1 VAGLFGAVGCRRL
14 TGAGG
19 LLRRGDVGSVVL
31 YCRRDGSRGSGDEG
45 VGRGWGSVVNQQS
58 AISNQQSAM
67 RNQQQE
73 GRRRAVETAD
83 PHAQAR
89 AMLGEEEGC
98 PSAVRRQDAR

>member
-1 VAGLFGAVGCRRL
+1 M
-14 TGAGG
+14 
-19 LLRRGDVGSVVL
+19 
-31 YCRRDGSRGSGDEG
+31 
-45 VGRGWGSVVNQQS
+45 GSVVNQQS

-73 GRRRAVETAD
+73 PRAVETTD

-89 AMLGEEEGC
+89 AMLGEEKGC